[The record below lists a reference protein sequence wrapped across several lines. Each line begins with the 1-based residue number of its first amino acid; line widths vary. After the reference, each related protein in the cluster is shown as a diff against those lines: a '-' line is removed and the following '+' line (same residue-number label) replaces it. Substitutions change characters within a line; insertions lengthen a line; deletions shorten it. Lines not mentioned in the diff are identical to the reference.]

1 MQFNEVILSEPV
13 NLTNCDREPIH
24 IPGQIQPHGVLLA
37 LEEPHLKILQASQN
51 TNVFFDISA
60 ESLIGQ
66 NLNSIFPEEQVNFMA
81 EYLAEDNL
89 AAVHLFNLKIDNN
102 TQDSVVFLGSLH
114 RSEEILILELEL
126 YSSTEKASSLGYYH
140 ILQGAVSH
148 IRSAAD
154 FSELSQRLARE
165 IRRITQFDRVMLYKF
180 ESDYSGVVIAEDK
193 PNDLESY
200 LGLHYPASDIPSQAR
215 KLYYENWLR
224 VIVDVNYQPAKLFP
238 VINSLTNKPLDLS
251 GSVLRSVSPM
261 HVEYL
266 HNMGVVASMS
276 ISIINENKL
285 WGLIACHHYSPK
297 YVDYEIR
304 KACEFLGQFASIE
317 ILNHQEKIL
326 SFYRQKVKSVQEQL
340 RQALASESNYLG
352 NVFQRQESNLLK
364 LFQAQG
370 AAILLED
377 KITLLGQTPS
387 KGETQKLVNWL
398 INSYRQ
404 EVFHTNSLIEI
415 YPNARKFNYGISG
428 VLIISI
434 FLNQRSYHIIWFR
447 PEQIQTVHWAGYPN
461 KPVSS
466 ELDGSL
472 YLSPRKSF
480 ELWKETVSEKSLPW
494 QPFDLEVAQEMK
506 NLLMLV
512 ALEFSHVAL
521 QKAAEQADIAN
532 QAKSQFLAK
541 MSHELRTP
549 LNAILGFTRLINRNS
564 QLSKEDRENLGIIS
578 RSGEYLLSLIND
590 ILEMAKIE
598 AGHQTLN
605 EVFFDLNRLIYSL
618 QEMFSLKASD
628 KGLNLKMEIGSEV
641 PQYVCGD
648 EGKLR
653 QILINL
659 IGNAIKFTAVGSIV
673 LKVSCQTSAFREKNK
688 SIFEFQV
695 EDTGP
700 GIAAEEL
707 GFIFEPF
714 VQAKNGRNFMQGT
727 GLGLP
732 ISRQFARLMGGDVT
746 VRSVL
751 GRGATFVCCIQLT
764 LPQEVDVIPC
774 KSITKQVIS
783 LQPEQPIFRILVVE
797 DNVENR
803 QLLVKLLESVGFE
816 VYSAEN
822 GLQALAFYQEWEPDL
837 IWMDMQ
843 MPVMNGYEVTQKIRA
858 MTQRRSPIVI
868 ALSASAF
875 EEDRQLMLQNGCNDF
890 VTKPFE
896 ESVIFEKMAEYLNLR
911 YVYAE
916 ENQQL
921 VSLSDKQ
928 HKQLTASD
936 LQVMPRDWIAEVHHA
951 ALVIDEA
958 KLLELF
964 SQIPKEQFE
973 LALALKNLVDNF
985 QVETIIKITK
995 LGTGD

>member
-1 MQFNEVILSEPV
+1 MHINETTLSEPV
-13 NLTNCDREPIH
+13 NLTNCEREPIH

-51 TNVFFDISA
+51 TSEFFGISTEA
-60 ESLIGQ
+60 LIGQ
-66 NLNSIFPEEQVNFMA
+66 TLNYIFPDEQVNFMV

-89 AAVHLFNLKIDNN
+89 AAVHLFNPKTNNN
-102 TQDSVVFLGSLH
+102 TQTSVTFLGSLH
-114 RSEEILILELEL
+114 RSDNILILELEP
-126 YSSTEKASSLGYYH
+126 YSSIEKASSLGYYH

-148 IRSAAD
+148 IKSAAD
-154 FSELSQRLARE
+154 FSELSQRIARE

-180 ESDYSGVVIAEDK
+180 ESDFSGVVIAEDK
-193 PNDLESY
+193 PNHLESY

-224 VIVDVNYQPAKLFP
+224 VIVDVNYQPVKLFP
-238 VINSLTNKPLDLS
+238 IINPLTGKPLDLS

-266 HNMGVVASMS
+266 HNMGVAASMS

-317 ILNHQEKIL
+317 ILNQQEKNL
-326 SFYRQKVKSVQEQL
+326 GFYRQQVKSVQEQL
-340 RQALASESNYLG
+340 RQAIASESNYLG
-352 NVFQRQESNLLK
+352 NVFHRHESNLLK

-370 AAILLED
+370 IAILLED

-404 EVFHTNSLIEI
+404 EIFYTNSLIEI
-415 YPNARKFNYGISG
+415 YPNARKFSHGISG
-428 VLIISI
+428 ILMISI
-434 FLNQRSYHIIWFR
+434 FLNQMSYHIIWFR
-447 PEQIQTVHWAGYPN
+447 PEQIQTVNWAGYPN
-461 KPVSS
+461 KPTSS

-480 ELWKETVSEKSLPW
+480 ELWKETVREKSLTW

-506 NLLMLV
+506 NLLMLI
-512 ALEFSHVAL
+512 ALEFSHAAL

-549 LNAILGFTRLINRNS
+549 LNAILGFTRLIARNS
-564 QLSKEDRENLGIIS
+564 YLSAEDRENLGIIN

-590 ILEMAKIE
+590 ILKMAKIE

-605 EVFFDLNRLIYSL
+605 EVFFDLHRLIYSL

-628 KGLNLKMEIGSEV
+628 KGLTLKMEIGSEV
-641 PQYVCGD
+641 PQYVNGD

-673 LKVSCQTSAFREKNK
+673 LRISCQNFSLKEKSK
-688 SIFEFQV
+688 STFEFQV
-695 EDTGP
+695 EDTGA

-714 VQAKNGRNFMQGT
+714 AQAKNGRDFMQGT

-746 VRSVL
+746 VRSAL
-751 GRGATFVCCIQLT
+751 GRGATFVCCVQLT

-774 KSITKQVIS
+774 KSIAKQVIS
-783 LQPEQPIFRILVVE
+783 LQPDQPIFRVLVVE
-797 DNVENR
+797 DNTENR

-822 GLQALAFYQEWEPDL
+822 GLQALAFYQDWEPDL

-858 MTQRRSPIVI
+858 MTQRKSPIII

-916 ENQQL
+916 DNQQL
-921 VSLSDKQ
+921 VSLSDAQ
-928 HKQLTASD
+928 QKQLKASD
-936 LQVMPRDWIAEVHHA
+936 LQVMPLDWMTKVHQA

-964 SQIPKEQFE
+964 NQIPEEQLE
-973 LALALKNLVDNF
+973 LALALKKLVENF
-985 QVETIIKITK
+985 QVETIIKITQ
-995 LGTGD
+995 LG